1 VGRLSS
7 SAPFFPH
14 ENRPP
19 RHEEPRF
26 LEDDPSSTKNGSW
39 ESREGCYII
48 VVNVNRLLAKKESSE
63 EGRMRGPFGPQDP
76 DPDEFRPLLWGFKGV
91 RCPDEGVVEI
101 NFLNWSSTWS

>member
-1 VGRLSS
+1 MGSESGIVIRSGGDDLNTRWAGSL
-7 SAPFFPH
+7 PPHRFFPH

-48 VVNVNRLLAKKESSE
+48 VVNVNRLLAKK
-63 EGRMRGPFGPQDP
+63 RAPRRGGCEARLGPRIQTQTNFVHFFGDSK
-76 DPDEFRPLLWGFKGV
+76 E
-91 RCPDEGVVEI
+91 
-101 NFLNWSSTWS
+101 